1 MHYFN
6 KLYIL
11 FAFLSLNIFFFS
23 TIKVKANSF
32 EINDIEISKP
42 FQNNFNKNSVID
54 IGFKEAFFELVSTLI
69 KSSDLKKIDNIKL
82 NEIKSLINSFSIKE
96 ERFINQVYIVNL
108 GVSFNKKKIFNYLKK
123 NNIFPSQIV
132 KEKFL
137 FLPIVIDEN
146 INDLT
151 IFSNNLIYDNWNK
164 INEKYH
170 SINYVLPTEDLED
183 LMTIKNKYNVIEN
196 YDFKEIAEKYFLN
209 NYIIALIFKNGEE
222 VRILSKIITKDK
234 TIIKNNTFPKFNLQ
248 NNEKIKSLINE
259 LKITYEDAWKDYNQI
274 NTSIKLSLIVRI
286 DNKDSKKLL
295 QFEKVLNKLDLVN
308 YYSINKFNKEHI
320 FYEIIFNG
328 SPVSFINIMKE
339 NEYAFDTQKK
349 IWILK

>member
-1 MHYFN
+1 M
-6 KLYIL
+6 
-11 FAFLSLNIFFFS
+11 
-23 TIKVKANSF
+23 
-32 EINDIEISKP
+32 
-42 FQNNFNKNSVID
+42 
-54 IGFKEAFFELVSTLI
+54 
-69 KSSDLKKIDNIKL
+69 
-82 NEIKSLINSFSIKE
+82 
-96 ERFINQVYIVNL
+96 
-108 GVSFNKKKIFNYLKK
+108 
-123 NNIFPSQIV
+123 
-132 KEKFL
+132 
-137 FLPIVIDEN
+137 
-146 INDLT
+146 
-151 IFSNNLIYDNWNK
+151 
-164 INEKYH
+164 
-170 SINYVLPTEDLED
+170 
-183 LMTIKNKYNVIEN
+183 
-196 YDFKEIAEKYFLN
+196 
-209 NYIIALIFKNGEE
+209 IFKNGEE